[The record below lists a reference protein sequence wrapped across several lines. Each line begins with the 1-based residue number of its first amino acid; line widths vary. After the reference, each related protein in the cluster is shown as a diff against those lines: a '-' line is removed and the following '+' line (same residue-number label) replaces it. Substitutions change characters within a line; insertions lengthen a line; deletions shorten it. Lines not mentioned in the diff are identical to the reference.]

1 MPRKSTGCKRV
12 AVWLIAF
19 SSAIG
24 GATLAFLA
32 VAMEPLRIADS
43 LAYPTTQAADLDFFD
58 ATLLLRTGL
67 LLFGISLMSVYLL
80 LRKGDGG

>member
-1 MPRKSTGCKRV
+1 M
-12 AVWLIAF
+12 
-19 SSAIG
+19 
-24 GATLAFLA
+24 FLA

-43 LAYPTTQAADLDFFD
+43 LAYPTTQAADLDFFFD

-80 LRKGDGG
+80 RRKGDGG